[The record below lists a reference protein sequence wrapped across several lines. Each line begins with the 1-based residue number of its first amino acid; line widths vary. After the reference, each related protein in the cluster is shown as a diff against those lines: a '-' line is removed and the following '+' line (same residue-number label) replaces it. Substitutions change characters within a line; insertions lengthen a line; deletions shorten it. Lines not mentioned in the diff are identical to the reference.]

1 VIYFVLWLVPLTIGE
16 ALNVLFS
23 NTRSCKTMIKILVLI
38 DSATEFSRR
47 FLTGLIRYAKENDTW
62 TFYRLPSYYKAL
74 YGEAGIVDRI
84 KEWEIDAVIAQWEYE
99 GVDFLDQLDIPVFLQ
114 SYRNISG
121 RFSRISGDYI
131 GVGVMAAQFFAKR
144 NFKNF
149 AFYGNKNFFWSKA
162 RAEGYRR
169 EVERIKGNYYYF
181 ESELLDS
188 MEWSR
193 EHVELDNWLQDLPKP
208 VALFACDD
216 NFALQ
221 VSEMCKVNNITIPNE
236 LSLLGVDNDE
246 LICNLSHPSIS
257 SIVTDDENGGYQTGK
272 MLHTLILNKNN
283 IPFNINIDP
292 IRIELRQ
299 STEKYNVS
307 DTYVKK
313 VIEYI
318 HENIRLNI
326 SVDELTSIVP
336 LSRRNLE
343 KKFREAT
350 GSSIYQFI
358 LDKKVDLISAELLT
372 TDKDLWDIAIETG
385 FNDVRNVYR
394 IFKKNTGHTPVSF
407 RKKYR

>member
-1 VIYFVLWLVPLTIGE
+1 
-16 ALNVLFS
+16 
-23 NTRSCKTMIKILVLI
+23 MIKVLVLI
-38 DSATEFSRR
+38 DSTTEFSRR
-47 FLTGLIRYAKENDTW
+47 FLTGLIQYANENGPW
-62 TFYRLPSYYKAL
+62 IFYRLPSYYKAL
-74 YGEAGIVDRI
+74 YGEAGIVERI

-114 SYRNISG
+114 SYKNISG

-131 GVGVMAAQFFAKR
+131 GAGVMAAQFFAKR
-144 NFKNF
+144 YFKNF
-149 AFYGNKNFFWSKA
+149 AFYGNKNFFWSRA

-169 EVERIKGNYYYF
+169 EVERIKGSYYYF

-188 MEWSR
+188 MQWSR
-193 EHVELDNWLQDLPKP
+193 EHVELDNWLQGLPKP

-221 VSEMCKVNNITIPNE
+221 VSEMCKVNNINIPDE

-272 MLHTLILNKNN
+272 MLQNLILNKNN

-292 IRIELRQ
+292 VRIELRQ
-299 STEKYNVS
+299 STEKYNIS
-307 DTYVKK
+307 DSYVKT
-313 VIEYI
+313 VLNYI

-326 SVDELTSIVP
+326 SIDELTAIVP

-350 GSSIYQFI
+350 GTSVHQFI
-358 LDKKVDLISAELLT
+358 LDKKVDLISTELLT
-372 TDKDLWDIAIETG
+372 TDKDLLDIAIETG

-394 IFKKNTGHTPVSF
+394 IFKKYTGYTPVSF
-407 RKKYR
+407 RKKYLRK

>member
-1 VIYFVLWLVPLTIGE
+1 
-16 ALNVLFS
+16 
-23 NTRSCKTMIKILVLI
+23 MIKILVLI

-47 FLTGLIRYAKENDTW
+47 FLTGLIQYANENGPW

-74 YGEAGIVDRI
+74 YGESGIVERI
-84 KEWEIDAVIAQWEYE
+84 KEWKIEAVIAQWEYE

-121 RFSRISGDYI
+121 RFSKISGDYI
-131 GVGVMAAQFFAKR
+131 GAGVMAAQFFAKR
-144 NFKNF
+144 HFKNF

-169 EVERIKGNYYYF
+169 EVERIRGNYYYF

-188 MEWSR
+188 MQWSR
-193 EHVELDNWLQDLPKP
+193 EHVELDNWLQGLPKP

-221 VSEMCKVNNITIPNE
+221 VSEMCKVNNINIPDE

-272 MLHTLILNKNN
+272 MLQNLILNKNN

-292 IRIELRQ
+292 VRIELRQ
-299 STEKYNVS
+299 STEKYNIS
-307 DTYVKK
+307 DSYVKT
-313 VIEYI
+313 VLNYI

-326 SVDELTSIVP
+326 SIDELTAIVP

-350 GSSIYQFI
+350 GTSVHQFI
-358 LDKKVDLISAELLT
+358 LDKKVDLISTELLT
-372 TDKDLWDIAIETG
+372 TDKDLLDIAIETG

-394 IFKKNTGHTPVSF
+394 IFKKYTGYTPVSF
-407 RKKYR
+407 RKKYLRK

>member
-1 VIYFVLWLVPLTIGE
+1 
-16 ALNVLFS
+16 
-23 NTRSCKTMIKILVLI
+23 MIKVLVLI
-38 DSATEFSRR
+38 DSTTEFSRR
-47 FLTGLIRYAKENDTW
+47 FLTGLIQYANENGPW

-74 YGEAGIVDRI
+74 YGESGIVERI
-84 KEWEIDAVIAQWEYE
+84 KEWKIEAVIAQWEYE

-121 RFSRISGDYI
+121 RFSKISGDYI
-131 GVGVMAAQFFAKR
+131 GAGVMAAQFFAKR
-144 NFKNF
+144 HFKNF

-169 EVERIKGNYYYF
+169 EVERIRGNYYYF

-188 MEWSR
+188 MQWSR
-193 EHVELDNWLQDLPKP
+193 EHVELDNWLQGLPKP

-221 VSEMCKVNNITIPNE
+221 VSEMCKVNNINIPDE

-272 MLHTLILNKNN
+272 MLQNLILNKNN

-292 IRIELRQ
+292 VRIELRQ
-299 STEKYNVS
+299 STERYNIS
-307 DTYVKK
+307 DSCVKT
-313 VIEYI
+313 VLNYI

-326 SVDELTSIVP
+326 SIDELTAIVP

-350 GSSIYQFI
+350 GTSVHQFI

-372 TDKDLWDIAIETG
+372 TDKDLLDIAIETG

-394 IFKKNTGHTPVSF
+394 IFKKYTGYTPVSF
-407 RKKYR
+407 RKKYLRK

>member
-1 VIYFVLWLVPLTIGE
+1 
-16 ALNVLFS
+16 
-23 NTRSCKTMIKILVLI
+23 MIKILVLI

-47 FLTGLIRYAKENDTW
+47 FLTGLIQYANENGPW

-74 YGEAGIVDRI
+74 YGESGIVERI
-84 KEWEIDAVIAQWEYE
+84 KEWKIEAVIAQWEYE

-121 RFSRISGDYI
+121 RFSKISGDYI
-131 GVGVMAAQFFAKR
+131 GAGVMAAQFFAKR
-144 NFKNF
+144 HFKNF

-169 EVERIKGNYYYF
+169 EVERIRGNYYYF

-188 MEWSR
+188 MQWSR
-193 EHVELDNWLQDLPKP
+193 EHVELDNWLQGLPKP

-221 VSEMCKVNNITIPNE
+221 VSEMCKVNNINIPDE

-272 MLHTLILNKNN
+272 MLQNLILNKNN

-292 IRIELRQ
+292 VRIELRQ
-299 STEKYNVS
+299 STEKYNIS
-307 DTYVKK
+307 DSYVKT
-313 VIEYI
+313 VLNYI

-326 SVDELTSIVP
+326 SIDELTAIVP

-350 GSSIYQFI
+350 GTSVHQFI
-358 LDKKVDLISAELLT
+358 LDKKVDLISTELLT
-372 TDKDLWDIAIETG
+372 TDKDLLDIAIEMG

-394 IFKKNTGHTPVSF
+394 IFKKKTGYTPVSF
-407 RKKYR
+407 RKKYLQK